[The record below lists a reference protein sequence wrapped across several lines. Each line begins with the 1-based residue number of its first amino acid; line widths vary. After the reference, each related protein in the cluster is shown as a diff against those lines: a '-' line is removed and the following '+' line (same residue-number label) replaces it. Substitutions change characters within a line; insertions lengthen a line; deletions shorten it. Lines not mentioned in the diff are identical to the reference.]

1 MRGHSWPW
9 GHTIRRAVLSV
20 VALGATMALPSMAS
34 TQASS
39 VHKLTV
45 LRIGYQRFG
54 DLNVLKAR
62 GTLEKSLAPLGI
74 TVRWTLFPAGPQ
86 LLEGLN
92 VGSIDLGTTGEVPPI
107 FAQAAGAPLV
117 YVATEPPAPAGEA
130 ILVPQNSPIHTV
142 ADLKGKKVAFNKRS
156 NGHYLLV
163 QALAKAHVRESHSQP
178 IYLVPADA
186 RAAFERGSVEAWV
199 IWDP

>member
-1 MRGHSWPW
+1 MRGHSWQW
-9 GHTIRRAVLSV
+9 GRMIRRAVLRV
-20 VALGATMALPSMAS
+20 VALGATTALPSMAP
-34 TQASS
+34 TQPSS

-92 VGSIDLGTTGEVPPI
+92 VGSIDLGTTGEAPPI

-117 YVATEPPAPAGEA
+117 YVATEP
-130 ILVPQNSPIHTV
+130 
-142 ADLKGKKVAFNKRS
+142 
-156 NGHYLLV
+156 
-163 QALAKAHVRESHSQP
+163 
-178 IYLVPADA
+178 
-186 RAAFERGSVEAWV
+186 
-199 IWDP
+199 